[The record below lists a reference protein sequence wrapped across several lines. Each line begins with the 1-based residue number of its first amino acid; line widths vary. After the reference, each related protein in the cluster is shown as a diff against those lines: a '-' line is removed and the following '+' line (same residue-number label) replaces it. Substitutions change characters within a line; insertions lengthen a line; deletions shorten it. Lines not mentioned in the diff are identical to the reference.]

1 LCHSKI
7 NIFNLCECG
16 TGPRLWLGDKLK
28 GLKNTSDSNL
38 EILLNSIKEG
48 DEVIMDFNYTMT
60 GRRDPTYLGVVF
72 DIAKAQQQ
80 KPATYSK
87 TKSLKVS
94 TSNLFF
100 LNFENDKAS
109 NVSFIAL
116 R

>member
-1 LCHSKI
+1 
-7 NIFNLCECG
+7 
-16 TGPRLWLGDKLK
+16 
-28 GLKNTSDSNL
+28 
-38 EILLNSIKEG
+38 
-48 DEVIMDFNYTMT
+48 MDFNYTMT

-72 DIAKAQQQ
+72 DIAKSQQGLTGNFE
-80 KPATYSK
+80 PRIIAYSK

-109 NVSFIAL
+109 KVSFIAL